1 MNFISYLTNVIYYT
15 KVRIFIEKDEFYT
28 LIFNKLCLISIVVK
42 SYYKP
47 NQAIRSLPNRMT
59 LLSILQSCR

>member
-1 MNFISYLTNVIYYT
+1 MNFISYLKHYMLYKGT
-15 KVRIFIEKDEFYT
+15 KFIKNDEFYM
-28 LIFNKLCLISIVVK
+28 LIFNKLGLISTVVK

>member
-1 MNFISYLTNVIYYT
+1 MNFISYLKRYMLYKGT
-15 KVRIFIEKDEFYT
+15 IFIEKDEFYT
-28 LIFNKLCLISIVVK
+28 LIFNKLDLISTVVK
-42 SYYKP
+42 PYYKP